1 MKRLLAII
9 LASLL
14 ILSSATAGASAYQAY
29 KDDALTKYDFTDT
42 AVLTTEQYA
51 SALLDYA
58 DKALAKANIKM
69 DLSILGSLDAT
80 SIDNALSSVYD
91 LINGNKAILW
101 MAGDL
106 NSVKVDAIK
115 SPRRSNTTD
124 VAVIKALLQFLAD
137 NKGIVKKVVVGGV
150 GKYKRDGGVSLGV
163 ANSFV
168 KVDLNVEV
176 MLREMIW
183 GLAYPNTE
191 YNSSNNIDSMLQIII
206 QNALAGVKEIPES
219 VRNLVDLNSTKSTY
233 DFIEDLLQTAYND
246 IAVPMLNDQTMT
258 WLGQEIDKDT
268 TGTLAGLFNRD
279 FRVSAYTVPAGS
291 TLVAELNNIAGGI
304 VNGLLKNYNGWVS
317 GDNSKLT
324 DNVVAVARYILKET
338 GGYFFPD
345 WQKHIA
351 TPEEIDAM
359 SKEELIAYLAR
370 SIVNASVGYMY
381 IPEDVTTVV
390 GVAWEAVKQLMAQF
404 LPERDYSGY
413 PKTVQGILDMLA
425 DYVAYNVNPGIDLNA
440 GDLKKAL
447 NYGDG
452 MDKMLTTA
460 VQWLAA
466 DPQNYTGLLPSTA
479 IDTSD
484 GWKELDDI
492 FFKLLDK
499 TVLPAKFANSGSE
512 TILKDIVYS
521 ILNGLLV
528 DQDLTCISDLF
539 VKNESGVFATQTLKQ
554 SIVRLVTDILNA
566 VLPGTVTKTYG
577 SLNEIVS
584 NSELGS
590 IVENLLGSLNANKD
604 KLVPPIV
611 NIVAQVMK
619 LTDKS
624 KFGQMEFAG
633 PTRASDAYS
642 VTIFNGSKGINRGYT
657 DKNGEFRQDALYKYR
672 IASVSATAYT
682 AAGAGSNVGV
692 SGVSAG
698 NIINGGDSK
707 TLTVSKPGTTD
718 TTVVLTVGYFI
729 LTESGESLT
738 GTTPLYASYYTYY
751 SADTQDDSEPKDV
764 ETITGKVRL
773 VKPRAGFINQNETLD
788 AIGNVHVRIN
798 RVKDA
803 GHLTKS
809 TYTQNASTFKGNTGT
824 FFENAGFSGETENGN
839 VNITESLWQAKS
851 GADRAALT
859 DGTYTIDYSV
869 SATRTATIGG
879 STGTVRGSAS
889 IFVYNDYEVPAKYS
903 QYSGEQRQRANYSAD
918 ADAEWA
924 EYQAALIAAANYSL
938 RPKLK
943 ANFSNASYLAAYQ
956 TISTRL
962 TAAAEAL
969 DAKLT
974 SASVDSLKTAVEA
987 VQGKENAANAVY
999 WDDGYNFFGYD
1010 DFNSVTWNGW
1020 KEARNRAM
1028 NLYNSTIA
1036 PVEPVAPE
1044 NPGDNAT
1051 LIEKQKYEK
1060 AYAQWQT
1067 DHAAWETAIAAWQ
1080 MPTISAIDVAYAE
1093 QQIELWG
1100 PRLIK
1105 LAAVKTHL
1113 DAAIKMCTINSADA
1127 SKYDADRWEAYAK
1140 SFAYAQK
1147 VSTSFNASTTM
1158 RTQVR
1163 EAMNNLIYNWKRL
1176 IANPVVTVTF
1186 TFTVNGVTHAVL
1198 TGNQGDP
1205 VDLSSIE
1212 APAAPVGMHF
1222 VGWGN
1227 VPATFDADATFEA
1240 QFANNTDTK
1249 YTVNV
1254 YTMDTTG
1261 NYPEA
1266 PDSTYQ
1272 GAGETGSTADITADA
1287 VAAEGFSLDSAKST
1301 LTGTIAADGSLVLSI
1316 YYSRN
1321 QYTITYANTDLE
1333 PDTYY
1338 YGATVSART
1347 PEKAGYAF
1355 QGWEEEVPSTMPA
1368 QNITLTAKWNENPAD
1383 YTDYDIAVAAANA
1396 KKAEDNYDKTYTE
1409 ASRNALDA
1417 ALAVDVSGKKLS
1429 EQGVVDAQ
1437 TEAINAAVKGL
1448 EKMTYNA
1455 TFYVDGEEYRVVP
1468 TKVGEQIVAPEAPS
1482 KQGYTFTGWTPEVG
1496 TMGIEDVSFNAVFS
1510 AGTVA
1515 YTVETYVMDVS
1526 GNYGDAATEN
1536 KSATT
1541 GETVSVTP
1549 EAREGFTVA
1558 DESVLSGEV
1567 KADGSLVLKVYYSRN
1582 QYKLTVD
1589 GNVTNVYYGAAIS
1602 VAEPAA
1608 REGYTF
1614 AGWDRDVPETM
1625 PASDVTLVSQ
1635 WSENDADY
1643 TDYNAAKAAAE
1654 AKQAEANFDKTYT
1667 AESRQA
1673 LADAL
1678 AKDVSGRKYT
1688 QQGEVDAAA
1697 KAINDAVTALELMTY
1712 KATFYV
1718 DGAEYKVVE
1727 AKVGEAIAKPEDPSK
1742 TGYVFTGWDPEVG
1755 TMGTEDLTF
1764 NAKFSAG
1771 EVSYTVETYVMGLDG
1786 QYGAADSKNVAATTG
1801 AEITLTP
1808 DAREGFTVA
1817 GESVLTGTVAA
1828 DSSLVLKVYYSRN
1841 QYKLTVDGAESM
1853 VYYGAALEIADPEAR
1868 TGYTFAGW
1876 KPAAPATMPANDVT
1890 LESQWTEND
1899 ADYTAYDA
1907 AVKAA
1912 QAKQAE
1918 SDYAARYTEASRNA
1932 LAAALAVDV
1941 SDKKYTQ
1948 QGEVDAATTAIN
1960 NAVVGLDKMT
1970 YNAIFTVDG
1979 EEYAKVPTKV
1989 DDQIVAPKDPSKE
2002 GYTFAGWRPSVGVM
2016 GTADATFE
2024 AVFTAAGN
2032 TAYTVNTYVM
2042 GTDGTYGE
2050 PTSDTLTGTTG
2061 STATFV
2067 PETREGFTV
2076 DNEQSVLSGEIAAD
2090 GSLVLKVFYSRNQY
2104 TLTAEGVAYT
2114 FYYGA
2119 AVSVA
2124 DPVKAHYTFAGWD
2137 PALPETMP
2145 AHDVTV
2151 AAKWTEDDADYTA
2164 YNAAVAAAQEK
2175 QGEENYGK
2183 KYTAETRAALAEA
2196 LANDVSGKKYSEQGL
2211 VDAATTAINDAIA
2224 ALDLMTYNATFYVD
2238 GAEYRVVPT
2247 KVGAQIVAPEAPS
2260 KTGYV
2265 FTGWDPAVGVMGTED
2280 VSFNAQFS
2288 AGEVSYKV
2296 ETYVMGLDGQY
2307 GAAETKTVP
2316 ATTGAAVSVEPEAR
2330 EGFTVAD
2337 NSVLS
2342 GVVAADSSLV
2352 LKVYYSRNQYKL
2364 SVDGVESDVYYGA
2377 ALNIAAPAAREGFT
2391 FTGWNVEVPA
2401 NMPAS
2406 DLTLVSQ
2413 WSEND
2418 ADYTAYNAAVAA
2430 AKAKQG
2436 EENYDKM
2443 YTAET
2448 RDALA
2453 GALAIDVAG
2462 KKYSEQSVVDAATKA
2477 INDAVAALEVM
2488 TYNAIFTVD
2497 GVQYEVV
2504 PTKVGEQIV
2513 APKDPAKEGYVF
2525 KGWDK
2530 EVGKMGVEDITFVA
2544 QFEEASGIAYT
2555 VEVYTMDVNGNYGAA
2570 ETKTLY
2576 GTTGAQVTADTTAA
2590 EGFTFDESAA
2600 NIVSG
2605 TVAADGS
2612 LVLKVY
2618 FARNQYKLTVDGAE
2632 SEVYYG
2638 AALDIATPAA
2648 REGYTFIGWNVD
2660 VPANMPA
2667 SDLTLVSQ
2675 WSENDADYTA
2685 YNAAVA
2691 AAQAKQ
2697 AEDGYDKTY
2706 TAESRAALDA
2716 ALAEKVSGKKY
2727 SEQSVVDAAAKAI
2740 NDAVAALEV
2749 MTYNATFYV
2758 DGAEYRVVPTK
2769 VGEQIIAPEAPSKTG
2784 YVFTGWDKEVGV
2796 MGTEDVSFN
2805 AQFSAG
2811 EVSYKV
2817 ETYVMDVNGA
2827 YGAADVKVVPATT
2840 GADVSVDPEAREGF
2854 TVAADSVLS
2863 GTVAADGS
2871 LVLKVY
2877 YSRNQYK
2884 LTVDGAESMVYYGA
2898 ELNIA
2903 EPTKDHYT
2911 FAGWNVEVPATM
2923 PASDLTLVSQW
2934 TEEGADYTAYDAAVK
2949 AAQAKQAEDG
2959 YDKTYTAET
2968 RDALAGALAIDV
2980 AGKKYSEQA
2989 DVDAATAAINDAVKA
3004 LELMTYTA
3012 NFYVNGQLYKA
3023 VTAKVGEQIIAPK
3036 DPSVDGYNFNG
3047 WDPAVGT
3054 MGTEDVRF
3062 DAILVASNSSI
3073 ISVTPETPNY
3083 GGMHQYAVKVKGEPL
3098 KIKIVDANGNTRT
3111 FDRNTSMTSDA
3122 NALGI
3127 LKIEKT
3133 EDGEIWLINANL
3145 AEGKFTA
3152 YAKMAKEYWENDGYG
3167 FTVSFDQKPEPK
3179 IGDVTEVTY
3188 DTPNYGGKQ
3197 DYRVKVTDKADKIQ
3211 FVYANGGT
3219 ITLTRLDPRV
3229 SIKSYDAQG
3238 NEVYANS
3245 TNLAYEIWTVNFNLP
3260 AGNYVVKAKYGRNT
3274 WSEGLAVNVAISAKP
3289 ATAVSVTEVNAS
3301 ADSVAVTV
3309 NGTAKKVK
3317 ITYASGA
3324 TRTFNRDD
3332 ANVSIA
3338 SNGDGE
3344 IWTIN
3349 VKLTEGDYTAT
3360 AKYIDNGKQVWDTTD
3375 FAFTV

>member
-1 MKRLLAII
+1 M
-9 LASLL
+9 
-14 ILSSATAGASAYQAY
+14 
-29 KDDALTKYDFTDT
+29 
-42 AVLTTEQYA
+42 
-51 SALLDYA
+51 
-58 DKALAKANIKM
+58 
-69 DLSILGSLDAT
+69 
-80 SIDNALSSVYD
+80 
-91 LINGNKAILW
+91 
-101 MAGDL
+101 
-106 NSVKVDAIK
+106 
-115 SPRRSNTTD
+115 
-124 VAVIKALLQFLAD
+124 
-137 NKGIVKKVVVGGV
+137 
-150 GKYKRDGGVSLGV
+150 
-163 ANSFV
+163 
-168 KVDLNVEV
+168 
-176 MLREMIW
+176 
-183 GLAYPNTE
+183 
-191 YNSSNNIDSMLQIII
+191 
-206 QNALAGVKEIPES
+206 
-219 VRNLVDLNSTKSTY
+219 
-233 DFIEDLLQTAYND
+233 
-246 IAVPMLNDQTMT
+246 
-258 WLGQEIDKDT
+258 
-268 TGTLAGLFNRD
+268 
-279 FRVSAYTVPAGS
+279 
-291 TLVAELNNIAGGI
+291 
-304 VNGLLKNYNGWVS
+304 
-317 GDNSKLT
+317 
-324 DNVVAVARYILKET
+324 
-338 GGYFFPD
+338 
-345 WQKHIA
+345 
-351 TPEEIDAM
+351 
-359 SKEELIAYLAR
+359 
-370 SIVNASVGYMY
+370 
-381 IPEDVTTVV
+381 
-390 GVAWEAVKQLMAQF
+390 
-404 LPERDYSGY
+404 
-413 PKTVQGILDMLA
+413 
-425 DYVAYNVNPGIDLNA
+425 
-440 GDLKKAL
+440 
-447 NYGDG
+447 
-452 MDKMLTTA
+452 
-460 VQWLAA
+460 
-466 DPQNYTGLLPSTA
+466 
-479 IDTSD
+479 
-484 GWKELDDI
+484 
-492 FFKLLDK
+492 
-499 TVLPAKFANSGSE
+499 
-512 TILKDIVYS
+512 
-521 ILNGLLV
+521 
-528 DQDLTCISDLF
+528 
-539 VKNESGVFATQTLKQ
+539 
-554 SIVRLVTDILNA
+554 
-566 VLPGTVTKTYG
+566 
-577 SLNEIVS
+577 
-584 NSELGS
+584 
-590 IVENLLGSLNANKD
+590 
-604 KLVPPIV
+604 
-611 NIVAQVMK
+611 
-619 LTDKS
+619 
-624 KFGQMEFAG
+624 
-633 PTRASDAYS
+633 
-642 VTIFNGSKGINRGYT
+642 
-657 DKNGEFRQDALYKYR
+657 
-672 IASVSATAYT
+672 
-682 AAGAGSNVGV
+682 
-692 SGVSAG
+692 
-698 NIINGGDSK
+698 
-707 TLTVSKPGTTD
+707 
-718 TTVVLTVGYFI
+718 
-729 LTESGESLT
+729 
-738 GTTPLYASYYTYY
+738 
-751 SADTQDDSEPKDV
+751 
-764 ETITGKVRL
+764 
-773 VKPRAGFINQNETLD
+773 
-788 AIGNVHVRIN
+788 
-798 RVKDA
+798 
-803 GHLTKS
+803 
-809 TYTQNASTFKGNTGT
+809 
-824 FFENAGFSGETENGN
+824 
-839 VNITESLWQAKS
+839 
-851 GADRAALT
+851 
-859 DGTYTIDYSV
+859 
-869 SATRTATIGG
+869 
-879 STGTVRGSAS
+879 
-889 IFVYNDYEVPAKYS
+889 
-903 QYSGEQRQRANYSAD
+903 
-918 ADAEWA
+918 
-924 EYQAALIAAANYSL
+924 
-938 RPKLK
+938 
-943 ANFSNASYLAAYQ
+943 
-956 TISTRL
+956 
-962 TAAAEAL
+962 
-969 DAKLT
+969 
-974 SASVDSLKTAVEA
+974 
-987 VQGKENAANAVY
+987 
-999 WDDGYNFFGYD
+999 
-1010 DFNSVTWNGW
+1010 
-1020 KEARNRAM
+1020 
-1028 NLYNSTIA
+1028 
-1036 PVEPVAPE
+1036 
-1044 NPGDNAT
+1044 
-1051 LIEKQKYEK
+1051 
-1060 AYAQWQT
+1060 
-1067 DHAAWETAIAAWQ
+1067 
-1080 MPTISAIDVAYAE
+1080 
-1093 QQIELWG
+1093 
-1100 PRLIK
+1100 
-1105 LAAVKTHL
+1105 
-1113 DAAIKMCTINSADA
+1113 
-1127 SKYDADRWEAYAK
+1127 
-1140 SFAYAQK
+1140 
-1147 VSTSFNASTTM
+1147 
-1158 RTQVR
+1158 
-1163 EAMNNLIYNWKRL
+1163 
-1176 IANPVVTVTF
+1176 
-1186 TFTVNGVTHAVL
+1186 
-1198 TGNQGDP
+1198 
-1205 VDLSSIE
+1205 
-1212 APAAPVGMHF
+1212 
-1222 VGWGN
+1222 
-1227 VPATFDADATFEA
+1227 
-1240 QFANNTDTK
+1240 
-1249 YTVNV
+1249 
-1254 YTMDTTG
+1254 
-1261 NYPEA
+1261 
-1266 PDSTYQ
+1266 
-1272 GAGETGSTADITADA
+1272 
-1287 VAAEGFSLDSAKST
+1287 
-1301 LTGTIAADGSLVLSI
+1301 
-1316 YYSRN
+1316 
-1321 QYTITYANTDLE
+1321 
-1333 PDTYY
+1333 
-1338 YGATVSART
+1338 
-1347 PEKAGYAF
+1347 
-1355 QGWEEEVPSTMPA
+1355 
-1368 QNITLTAKWNENPAD
+1368 
-1383 YTDYDIAVAAANA
+1383 
-1396 KKAEDNYDKTYTE
+1396 
-1409 ASRNALDA
+1409 
-1417 ALAVDVSGKKLS
+1417 
-1429 EQGVVDAQ
+1429 
-1437 TEAINAAVKGL
+1437 
-1448 EKMTYNA
+1448 
-1455 TFYVDGEEYRVVP
+1455 
-1468 TKVGEQIVAPEAPS
+1468 
-1482 KQGYTFTGWTPEVG
+1482 
-1496 TMGIEDVSFNAVFS
+1496 
-1510 AGTVA
+1510 
-1515 YTVETYVMDVS
+1515 
-1526 GNYGDAATEN
+1526 
-1536 KSATT
+1536 
-1541 GETVSVTP
+1541 
-1549 EAREGFTVA
+1549 
-1558 DESVLSGEV
+1558 
-1567 KADGSLVLKVYYSRN
+1567 
-1582 QYKLTVD
+1582 
-1589 GNVTNVYYGAAIS
+1589 TNVYYGAAIS

-1635 WSENDADY
+1635 WNENDADY
-1643 TDYNAAKAAAE
+1643 TAYNAAKAAAE

-1718 DGAEYKVVE
+1718 DGAEYKVVT
-1727 AKVGEAIAKPEDPSK
+1727 AKVGEAIAKPDDPSK

-1755 TMGTEDLTF
+1755 TMGTEDLSF

-1786 QYGAADSKNVAATTG
+1786 QYGAAETKNVPATTG
-1801 AEITLTP
+1801 EEITLTP

-1841 QYKLTVDGAESM
+1841 QYKLTVDGTTTE

-1890 LESQWTEND
+1890 LESQWTENG

-1918 SDYAARYTEASRNA
+1918 SDYAARYTEESRNA
-1932 LAAALAVDV
+1932 LAAALAADV
-1941 SDKKYTQ
+1941 SGKKYTQ

-1960 NAVVGLDKMT
+1960 NAVAGLDKMT

-2002 GYTFAGWRPSVGVM
+2002 GYTFAGWKPSVGIM

-2024 AVFTAAGN
+2024 AVFAAAGD

-2042 GTDGTYGE
+2042 GTDGTYGD
-2050 PTSDTLTGTTG
+2050 PTSEKLTGTTG
-2061 STATFV
+2061 STATYA
-2067 PETREGFTV
+2067 PEAREGFTV
-2076 DNEQSVLSGEIAAD
+2076 ADESVLSGTIAAD
-2090 GSLVLKVFYSRNQY
+2090 GSLVLKVYYSRNKY
-2104 TLTAEGVAYT
+2104 TLTVDGVASEV
-2114 FYYGA
+2114 YYGA

-2124 DPVKAHYTFAGWD
+2124 EPSKEHYTFAGWE
-2137 PALPETMP
+2137 PELPDTMP
-2145 AHDVTV
+2145 ANDVTV
-2151 AAKWTEDDADYTA
+2151 VSKWTEDGADYTA
-2164 YNAAVAAAQEK
+2164 YDAAVAAAQA
-2175 QGEENYGK
+2175 K
-2183 KYTAETRAALAEA
+2183 KAETDYDKTYTAESRAALDAALAEK
-2196 LANDVSGKKYSEQGL
+2196 VSGKKYSEQSV
-2211 VDAATTAINDAIA
+2211 VDAAAKAINDAVA
-2224 ALDLMTYNATFYVD
+2224 SLEVMTYNATFYVD

-2288 AGEVSYKV
+2288 AGEVFYKV

-2462 KKYSEQSVVDAATKA
+2462 KKFSEQSVVDAATKA

-2497 GVQYEVV
+2497 GAQYEVV

-2530 EVGKMGVEDITFVA
+2530 EVGKMGVEDITFAA

-2600 NIVSG
+2600 NVVSG
-2605 TVAADGS
+2605 TVTADGS

-2660 VPANMPA
+2660 VPATMPA

-2691 AAQAKQ
+2691 AAQAKK
-2697 AEDGYDKTY
+2697 AETDYDKTY

-2740 NDAVAALEV
+2740 NDAVASLEV

-2769 VGEQIIAPEAPSKTG
+2769 VGEQIIAPENPTKEG
-2784 YVFTGWDKEVGV
+2784 FVFTGWDKEVGV

-2840 GADVSVDPEAREGF
+2840 GAAVSVDPEAREGF

-2949 AAQAKQAEDG
+2949 AAQAKKAEAD
-2959 YDKTYTAET
+2959 YDKTYTAES
-2968 RDALAGALAIDV
+2968 RAALDAALAIDV
-2980 AGKKYSEQA
+2980 ANKKYSEQA

-3023 VTAKVGEQIIAPK
+3023 VTTKVGEQIIAPK

-3197 DYRVKVTDKADKIQ
+3197 DYRVKVTDKAGKIQ

-3219 ITLTRLDPRV
+3219 TTLTRLDPRV

-3260 AGNYVVKAKYGRNT
+3260 AGNYVVRAKYGRNT
-3274 WSEGLAVNVAISAKP
+3274 WSEGLAVNVVISAKP

-3360 AKYIDNGKQVWDTTD
+3360 AKYMANGKQVWDTTD

>member
-1 MKRLLAII
+1 
-9 LASLL
+9 
-14 ILSSATAGASAYQAY
+14 
-29 KDDALTKYDFTDT
+29 
-42 AVLTTEQYA
+42 
-51 SALLDYA
+51 
-58 DKALAKANIKM
+58 
-69 DLSILGSLDAT
+69 
-80 SIDNALSSVYD
+80 
-91 LINGNKAILW
+91 
-101 MAGDL
+101 
-106 NSVKVDAIK
+106 
-115 SPRRSNTTD
+115 
-124 VAVIKALLQFLAD
+124 
-137 NKGIVKKVVVGGV
+137 
-150 GKYKRDGGVSLGV
+150 
-163 ANSFV
+163 
-168 KVDLNVEV
+168 
-176 MLREMIW
+176 
-183 GLAYPNTE
+183 
-191 YNSSNNIDSMLQIII
+191 
-206 QNALAGVKEIPES
+206 
-219 VRNLVDLNSTKSTY
+219 
-233 DFIEDLLQTAYND
+233 
-246 IAVPMLNDQTMT
+246 
-258 WLGQEIDKDT
+258 
-268 TGTLAGLFNRD
+268 
-279 FRVSAYTVPAGS
+279 
-291 TLVAELNNIAGGI
+291 
-304 VNGLLKNYNGWVS
+304 
-317 GDNSKLT
+317 
-324 DNVVAVARYILKET
+324 
-338 GGYFFPD
+338 
-345 WQKHIA
+345 
-351 TPEEIDAM
+351 
-359 SKEELIAYLAR
+359 
-370 SIVNASVGYMY
+370 
-381 IPEDVTTVV
+381 
-390 GVAWEAVKQLMAQF
+390 
-404 LPERDYSGY
+404 
-413 PKTVQGILDMLA
+413 
-425 DYVAYNVNPGIDLNA
+425 
-440 GDLKKAL
+440 
-447 NYGDG
+447 
-452 MDKMLTTA
+452 
-460 VQWLAA
+460 
-466 DPQNYTGLLPSTA
+466 
-479 IDTSD
+479 
-484 GWKELDDI
+484 
-492 FFKLLDK
+492 
-499 TVLPAKFANSGSE
+499 
-512 TILKDIVYS
+512 
-521 ILNGLLV
+521 
-528 DQDLTCISDLF
+528 
-539 VKNESGVFATQTLKQ
+539 
-554 SIVRLVTDILNA
+554 
-566 VLPGTVTKTYG
+566 
-577 SLNEIVS
+577 
-584 NSELGS
+584 
-590 IVENLLGSLNANKD
+590 
-604 KLVPPIV
+604 
-611 NIVAQVMK
+611 
-619 LTDKS
+619 
-624 KFGQMEFAG
+624 
-633 PTRASDAYS
+633 
-642 VTIFNGSKGINRGYT
+642 
-657 DKNGEFRQDALYKYR
+657 
-672 IASVSATAYT
+672 
-682 AAGAGSNVGV
+682 
-692 SGVSAG
+692 
-698 NIINGGDSK
+698 
-707 TLTVSKPGTTD
+707 
-718 TTVVLTVGYFI
+718 
-729 LTESGESLT
+729 
-738 GTTPLYASYYTYY
+738 
-751 SADTQDDSEPKDV
+751 
-764 ETITGKVRL
+764 
-773 VKPRAGFINQNETLD
+773 
-788 AIGNVHVRIN
+788 
-798 RVKDA
+798 
-803 GHLTKS
+803 
-809 TYTQNASTFKGNTGT
+809 
-824 FFENAGFSGETENGN
+824 
-839 VNITESLWQAKS
+839 
-851 GADRAALT
+851 
-859 DGTYTIDYSV
+859 
-869 SATRTATIGG
+869 
-879 STGTVRGSAS
+879 
-889 IFVYNDYEVPAKYS
+889 
-903 QYSGEQRQRANYSAD
+903 
-918 ADAEWA
+918 
-924 EYQAALIAAANYSL
+924 
-938 RPKLK
+938 
-943 ANFSNASYLAAYQ
+943 
-956 TISTRL
+956 
-962 TAAAEAL
+962 
-969 DAKLT
+969 
-974 SASVDSLKTAVEA
+974 
-987 VQGKENAANAVY
+987 
-999 WDDGYNFFGYD
+999 
-1010 DFNSVTWNGW
+1010 
-1020 KEARNRAM
+1020 
-1028 NLYNSTIA
+1028 
-1036 PVEPVAPE
+1036 
-1044 NPGDNAT
+1044 
-1051 LIEKQKYEK
+1051 
-1060 AYAQWQT
+1060 
-1067 DHAAWETAIAAWQ
+1067 
-1080 MPTISAIDVAYAE
+1080 
-1093 QQIELWG
+1093 
-1100 PRLIK
+1100 
-1105 LAAVKTHL
+1105 
-1113 DAAIKMCTINSADA
+1113 
-1127 SKYDADRWEAYAK
+1127 
-1140 SFAYAQK
+1140 
-1147 VSTSFNASTTM
+1147 
-1158 RTQVR
+1158 
-1163 EAMNNLIYNWKRL
+1163 
-1176 IANPVVTVTF
+1176 
-1186 TFTVNGVTHAVL
+1186 
-1198 TGNQGDP
+1198 
-1205 VDLSSIE
+1205 
-1212 APAAPVGMHF
+1212 
-1222 VGWGN
+1222 
-1227 VPATFDADATFEA
+1227 
-1240 QFANNTDTK
+1240 
-1249 YTVNV
+1249 
-1254 YTMDTTG
+1254 
-1261 NYPEA
+1261 
-1266 PDSTYQ
+1266 
-1272 GAGETGSTADITADA
+1272 
-1287 VAAEGFSLDSAKST
+1287 
-1301 LTGTIAADGSLVLSI
+1301 
-1316 YYSRN
+1316 
-1321 QYTITYANTDLE
+1321 
-1333 PDTYY
+1333 
-1338 YGATVSART
+1338 
-1347 PEKAGYAF
+1347 
-1355 QGWEEEVPSTMPA
+1355 MPA

-1396 KKAEDNYDKTYTE
+1396 KKAEANYDKTYTE
-1409 ASRNALDA
+1409 ASRKALDA

-1437 TEAINAAVKGL
+1437 TAAINAAVKGL

-1515 YTVETYVMDVS
+1515 YTVETYVMDVT
-1526 GNYGDAATEN
+1526 GNYGDAAIEN

-1541 GETVSVTP
+1541 DETVSVTP
-1549 EAREGFTVA
+1549 EAREGFSVA
-1558 DESVLSGEV
+1558 AESVLSGEV

-1635 WSENDADY
+1635 WNENDADY
-1643 TDYNAAKAAAE
+1643 TAYNAAKAAAE

-1718 DGAEYKVVE
+1718 DGAEYKVVT
-1727 AKVGEAIAKPEDPSK
+1727 AKVGEAIAKPDDPSK

-1841 QYKLTVDGAESM
+1841 QYKLTVDGTTTE

-1890 LESQWTEND
+1890 LESQWTENG

-1918 SDYAARYTEASRNA
+1918 SDYAARYTEESRNA
-1932 LAAALAVDV
+1932 LAAALAADV
-1941 SDKKYTQ
+1941 SGKKYTQ

-1960 NAVVGLDKMT
+1960 NAVAGLNKMT

-2002 GYTFAGWRPSVGVM
+2002 GYTFAGWKPSVGIM

-2024 AVFTAAGN
+2024 AVFAAAGD

-2042 GTDGTYGE
+2042 GTDGTYGD
-2050 PTSDTLTGTTG
+2050 PTSEKLTGTTG
-2061 STATFV
+2061 STATYA
-2067 PETREGFTV
+2067 PEAREGFTV
-2076 DNEQSVLSGEIAAD
+2076 ADESVLSGTIAAD
-2090 GSLVLKVFYSRNQY
+2090 GSLVLKVYYSRNKY
-2104 TLTAEGVAYT
+2104 TLTVDGVASEV
-2114 FYYGA
+2114 YYGA

-2124 DPVKAHYTFAGWD
+2124 EPSKEHYTFAGWE
-2137 PALPETMP
+2137 PELPDTMP
-2145 AHDVTV
+2145 ANDVTV
-2151 AAKWTEDDADYTA
+2151 VSKWTEDGADYTA
-2164 YNAAVAAAQEK
+2164 YDAAVAAAQA
-2175 QGEENYGK
+2175 K
-2183 KYTAETRAALAEA
+2183 KAETDYDKTYTAESRAALDAALAEK
-2196 LANDVSGKKYSEQGL
+2196 VSGKKYSEQNV
-2211 VDAATTAINDAIA
+2211 VDAATKAINDAIA

-2265 FTGWDPAVGVMGTED
+2265 FTGWDPAVGVMGTGD

-2342 GVVAADSSLV
+2342 GVVVADSSLV

-2497 GVQYEVV
+2497 GAQYEVV

-2530 EVGKMGVEDITFVA
+2530 EVGKMGVEDITFAA

-2600 NIVSG
+2600 NVVSG
-2605 TVAADGS
+2605 TVTADGS

-2660 VPANMPA
+2660 VPATMPA

-2691 AAQAKQ
+2691 AAQAKK
-2697 AEDGYDKTY
+2697 AETDYDKTY

-2740 NDAVAALEV
+2740 NDAVASLEV

-2769 VGEQIIAPEAPSKTG
+2769 VGEQIIAPENPTKEG
-2784 YVFTGWDKEVGV
+2784 FVFTGWDKEVGV

-2840 GADVSVDPEAREGF
+2840 GAAVSVDPEAREGF

-2949 AAQAKQAEDG
+2949 AAQAKKAEAD
-2959 YDKTYTAET
+2959 YDKTYTAES
-2968 RDALAGALAIDV
+2968 RAALDAALAIDV
-2980 AGKKYSEQA
+2980 ANKKYSEQA

-3197 DYRVKVTDKADKIQ
+3197 DYRVKVTDKAGKIQ

-3219 ITLTRLDPRV
+3219 TTLTRLDPRV

-3260 AGNYVVKAKYGRNT
+3260 AGNYVVRAKYGRNT
-3274 WSEGLAVNVAISAKP
+3274 WSEGLAVNVVISAKP

-3338 SNGDGE
+3338 SDGDGE

>member
-1 MKRLLAII
+1 
-9 LASLL
+9 
-14 ILSSATAGASAYQAY
+14 
-29 KDDALTKYDFTDT
+29 
-42 AVLTTEQYA
+42 
-51 SALLDYA
+51 
-58 DKALAKANIKM
+58 
-69 DLSILGSLDAT
+69 
-80 SIDNALSSVYD
+80 
-91 LINGNKAILW
+91 
-101 MAGDL
+101 
-106 NSVKVDAIK
+106 
-115 SPRRSNTTD
+115 
-124 VAVIKALLQFLAD
+124 
-137 NKGIVKKVVVGGV
+137 
-150 GKYKRDGGVSLGV
+150 
-163 ANSFV
+163 
-168 KVDLNVEV
+168 
-176 MLREMIW
+176 
-183 GLAYPNTE
+183 
-191 YNSSNNIDSMLQIII
+191 
-206 QNALAGVKEIPES
+206 
-219 VRNLVDLNSTKSTY
+219 
-233 DFIEDLLQTAYND
+233 
-246 IAVPMLNDQTMT
+246 
-258 WLGQEIDKDT
+258 
-268 TGTLAGLFNRD
+268 
-279 FRVSAYTVPAGS
+279 
-291 TLVAELNNIAGGI
+291 
-304 VNGLLKNYNGWVS
+304 
-317 GDNSKLT
+317 
-324 DNVVAVARYILKET
+324 
-338 GGYFFPD
+338 
-345 WQKHIA
+345 
-351 TPEEIDAM
+351 
-359 SKEELIAYLAR
+359 
-370 SIVNASVGYMY
+370 
-381 IPEDVTTVV
+381 
-390 GVAWEAVKQLMAQF
+390 
-404 LPERDYSGY
+404 
-413 PKTVQGILDMLA
+413 
-425 DYVAYNVNPGIDLNA
+425 
-440 GDLKKAL
+440 
-447 NYGDG
+447 
-452 MDKMLTTA
+452 
-460 VQWLAA
+460 
-466 DPQNYTGLLPSTA
+466 
-479 IDTSD
+479 
-484 GWKELDDI
+484 
-492 FFKLLDK
+492 
-499 TVLPAKFANSGSE
+499 
-512 TILKDIVYS
+512 
-521 ILNGLLV
+521 
-528 DQDLTCISDLF
+528 
-539 VKNESGVFATQTLKQ
+539 
-554 SIVRLVTDILNA
+554 
-566 VLPGTVTKTYG
+566 
-577 SLNEIVS
+577 
-584 NSELGS
+584 
-590 IVENLLGSLNANKD
+590 
-604 KLVPPIV
+604 
-611 NIVAQVMK
+611 
-619 LTDKS
+619 
-624 KFGQMEFAG
+624 
-633 PTRASDAYS
+633 
-642 VTIFNGSKGINRGYT
+642 
-657 DKNGEFRQDALYKYR
+657 
-672 IASVSATAYT
+672 
-682 AAGAGSNVGV
+682 
-692 SGVSAG
+692 
-698 NIINGGDSK
+698 
-707 TLTVSKPGTTD
+707 
-718 TTVVLTVGYFI
+718 
-729 LTESGESLT
+729 
-738 GTTPLYASYYTYY
+738 
-751 SADTQDDSEPKDV
+751 
-764 ETITGKVRL
+764 
-773 VKPRAGFINQNETLD
+773 
-788 AIGNVHVRIN
+788 
-798 RVKDA
+798 
-803 GHLTKS
+803 
-809 TYTQNASTFKGNTGT
+809 
-824 FFENAGFSGETENGN
+824 
-839 VNITESLWQAKS
+839 
-851 GADRAALT
+851 
-859 DGTYTIDYSV
+859 
-869 SATRTATIGG
+869 
-879 STGTVRGSAS
+879 
-889 IFVYNDYEVPAKYS
+889 
-903 QYSGEQRQRANYSAD
+903 
-918 ADAEWA
+918 
-924 EYQAALIAAANYSL
+924 
-938 RPKLK
+938 
-943 ANFSNASYLAAYQ
+943 
-956 TISTRL
+956 
-962 TAAAEAL
+962 
-969 DAKLT
+969 
-974 SASVDSLKTAVEA
+974 
-987 VQGKENAANAVY
+987 
-999 WDDGYNFFGYD
+999 
-1010 DFNSVTWNGW
+1010 
-1020 KEARNRAM
+1020 
-1028 NLYNSTIA
+1028 
-1036 PVEPVAPE
+1036 
-1044 NPGDNAT
+1044 
-1051 LIEKQKYEK
+1051 
-1060 AYAQWQT
+1060 
-1067 DHAAWETAIAAWQ
+1067 
-1080 MPTISAIDVAYAE
+1080 
-1093 QQIELWG
+1093 
-1100 PRLIK
+1100 
-1105 LAAVKTHL
+1105 
-1113 DAAIKMCTINSADA
+1113 
-1127 SKYDADRWEAYAK
+1127 
-1140 SFAYAQK
+1140 
-1147 VSTSFNASTTM
+1147 
-1158 RTQVR
+1158 
-1163 EAMNNLIYNWKRL
+1163 
-1176 IANPVVTVTF
+1176 
-1186 TFTVNGVTHAVL
+1186 
-1198 TGNQGDP
+1198 
-1205 VDLSSIE
+1205 
-1212 APAAPVGMHF
+1212 
-1222 VGWGN
+1222 
-1227 VPATFDADATFEA
+1227 
-1240 QFANNTDTK
+1240 
-1249 YTVNV
+1249 
-1254 YTMDTTG
+1254 
-1261 NYPEA
+1261 
-1266 PDSTYQ
+1266 
-1272 GAGETGSTADITADA
+1272 
-1287 VAAEGFSLDSAKST
+1287 
-1301 LTGTIAADGSLVLSI
+1301 
-1316 YYSRN
+1316 
-1321 QYTITYANTDLE
+1321 
-1333 PDTYY
+1333 
-1338 YGATVSART
+1338 
-1347 PEKAGYAF
+1347 
-1355 QGWEEEVPSTMPA
+1355 
-1368 QNITLTAKWNENPAD
+1368 
-1383 YTDYDIAVAAANA
+1383 
-1396 KKAEDNYDKTYTE
+1396 
-1409 ASRNALDA
+1409 
-1417 ALAVDVSGKKLS
+1417 
-1429 EQGVVDAQ
+1429 
-1437 TEAINAAVKGL
+1437 
-1448 EKMTYNA
+1448 MTYNA

-1515 YTVETYVMDVS
+1515 YTVETYVMDVT
-1526 GNYGDAATEN
+1526 GNYGDAAIEN

-1549 EAREGFTVA
+1549 EAREGFSVA
-1558 DESVLSGEV
+1558 AESVLSGEV

-1635 WSENDADY
+1635 WNENDADY
-1643 TDYNAAKAAAE
+1643 TAYNAAKAAAE

-1718 DGAEYKVVE
+1718 DGAEYKVVT

-1817 GESVLTGTVAA
+1817 GESVLTGTVVA

-1841 QYKLTVDGAESM
+1841 QYKLTVDGTTTE

-1890 LESQWTEND
+1890 LESQWTENG

-1912 QAKQAE
+1912 RAKQAE
-1918 SDYAARYTEASRNA
+1918 SDYAARYTEESRNA
-1932 LAAALAVDV
+1932 LAAALAADV
-1941 SDKKYTQ
+1941 SGKKYTQ

-1960 NAVVGLDKMT
+1960 NAVAGLDKMT

-2002 GYTFAGWRPSVGVM
+2002 GYTFAGWKPSVGIM

-2024 AVFTAAGN
+2024 AVFAAAGD

-2042 GTDGTYGE
+2042 GTDGTYGD
-2050 PTSDTLTGTTG
+2050 PTSEKLTGTTG
-2061 STATFV
+2061 STATYA
-2067 PETREGFTV
+2067 PEAREGFTV
-2076 DNEQSVLSGEIAAD
+2076 ADESVLSGTIAAD
-2090 GSLVLKVFYSRNQY
+2090 GSLVLKVYYSRNKY
-2104 TLTAEGVAYT
+2104 TLTVDGVASEV
-2114 FYYGA
+2114 YYGA

-2124 DPVKAHYTFAGWD
+2124 EPSKEHYTFAGWE
-2137 PALPETMP
+2137 PELPDTMP
-2145 AHDVTV
+2145 ANDVTV
-2151 AAKWTEDDADYTA
+2151 VSKWTEDGADYTA
-2164 YNAAVAAAQEK
+2164 YDAAVAAAQA
-2175 QGEENYGK
+2175 K
-2183 KYTAETRAALAEA
+2183 KAETDYDKTYTAESRAALDAALAEKVA
-2196 LANDVSGKKYSEQGL
+2196 GKKYSEQNV
-2211 VDAATTAINDAIA
+2211 VDAATKAINDAIA

-2265 FTGWDPAVGVMGTED
+2265 FTGWNPAVGVMGTED

-2288 AGEVSYKV
+2288 AGEVFYKV

-2497 GVQYEVV
+2497 GAQYEVV

-2530 EVGKMGVEDITFVA
+2530 EVGKMGVEDITFAA

-2600 NIVSG
+2600 NVVSG
-2605 TVAADGS
+2605 TVTADGS

-2660 VPANMPA
+2660 VPATMPA

-2691 AAQAKQ
+2691 AAQAKK
-2697 AEDGYDKTY
+2697 AETDYDKTY

-2740 NDAVAALEV
+2740 NDAVASLEV

-2769 VGEQIIAPEAPSKTG
+2769 VGEQIIAPENPTKEG
-2784 YVFTGWDKEVGV
+2784 FVFTGWDKEVGV

-2840 GADVSVDPEAREGF
+2840 GAAVSVDPEAREGF

-2949 AAQAKQAEDG
+2949 AAQAKKAEAD
-2959 YDKTYTAET
+2959 YDKTYTAES
-2968 RDALAGALAIDV
+2968 RAALNAALAIDV
-2980 AGKKYSEQA
+2980 ANKKYSEQA

-3197 DYRVKVTDKADKIQ
+3197 DYRVKVTDKAGKIQ

-3219 ITLTRLDPRV
+3219 TTLTRLDPRV

-3260 AGNYVVKAKYGRNT
+3260 AGNYVVRAKYGRNT
-3274 WSEGLAVNVAISAKP
+3274 WSEGLAVNVVISAKP